1 MPVLEEATTSR
12 NAPKLRRRE
21 VNEVSDTI
29 QEIENGLM
37 DRASF
42 RARAAHHAPG
52 SEHYSHFRGDLES
65 APKVRT
71 RFVGA
76 HRHVPARES
85 QGVGTSTLSSPDEDT
100 LIFHQVKAALEETT
114 VPTTHEVVTEAARR
128 RRRARAPHRAFRLTG
143 TQMMIGGLLLGQL
156 LMVLWLQSQSLALR
170 NKDYKLRREIA
181 QTHELIAQKKNQ
193 ISKLD
198 SEAHLNQL
206 AGQMRWGKA
215 PLTNF
220 DKINDTRRLTA
231 PEMAALN
238 DAPLNGDRLAR
249 AD

>member
-21 VNEVSDTI
+21 VNEVNDTI
-29 QEIENGLM
+29 QEIENDLM

-42 RARAAHHAPG
+42 QARAAHHAPG
-52 SEHYSHFRGDLES
+52 SEHYAHFRGDLET

-76 HRHVPARES
+76 HRHVPARQTQE
-85 QGVGTSTLSSPDEDT
+85 TSTATFSALDEDA
-100 LIFHQVKAALEETT
+100 LIFHEVRAAVKEATP
-114 VPTTHEVVTEAARR
+114 VPMEEVVAEAAMR
-128 RRRARAPHRAFRLTG
+128 RRRARAPHRAFRLTS

-170 NKDYKLRREIA
+170 NKDHKLRREIA

-220 DKINDTRRLTA
+220 DKINDTRRLTK
-231 PEMAALN
+231 PEMAALS
-238 DAPLNGDRLAR
+238 DKPLNGDRLAR